1 MSRSRLSIGP
11 VYRMM
16 TGLLWTF
23 AHLRGDVDG
32 HGRSLDDIQ
41 AYFGNTFVADAQ
53 NHGSAVG
60 QVQNPAPRDRSA
72 IINAN
77 HHRFVVLQIRNLDPR
92 SEWKTTVSSRKVM
105 HIIRFSAR
113 SLLVLEHSSVPRGL
127 ANLKPSGRNRLAGF
141 LSLPWDTLVRVRCLV
156 VIGCRTQAV
165 TKSRITA
172 AWLSTRSIKHLAS

>member
-41 AYFGNTFVADAQ
+41 AYFGDTAVADAQ

-60 QVQNPAPRDRSA
+60 QVQNPTLRHRPA
-72 IINAN
+72 IVDAN
-77 HHRFVVLQIRNLDPR
+77 HGSLVVCQIRNLDPGAD
-92 SEWKTTVSSRKVM
+92 WKITVCGRKVM
-105 HIIRFSAR
+105 HVIRFAAR
-113 SLLVLEHSSVPRGL
+113 SLLVLEQATVPRGP
-127 ANLKPSGRNRLAGF
+127 AYLKLPCQNRLDDNLG
-141 LSLPWDTLVRVRCLV
+141 LPWDTLVRVRCLV
-156 VIGCRTQAV
+156 VIGCRAQRRGQ
-165 TKSRITA
+165 KQD
-172 AWLSTRSIKHLAS
+172 